1 MAEVESVRLE
11 TKKSYDSMKAA
22 GLSTNRIMD
31 CILKGKIGHQFHA
44 AKMVIVFERSRE
56 RAVEFR
62 SLFPELV
69 DLVAGDTMRKSDEN
83 KILKAAGYTKI
94 EGKNELKRR
103 KAKMGQSPSDDEDDT
118 RGMLSIDKK
127 DEKNSIPCE
136 TQTVH
141 SEGELQPSLKRK
153 HPDSLSPHC
162 KRARH

>member
-1 MAEVESVRLE
+1 
-11 TKKSYDSMKAA
+11 MKAA
-22 GLSTNRIMD
+22 GLSTHRIMD
-31 CILKGKIGHQFHA
+31 IILKGKIGHRFHA

-69 DLVAGDTMRKSDEN
+69 HLMAGDTLRKSDEN

-103 KAKMGQSPSDDEDDT
+103 KVQMGQPSSDDEDDA
-118 RGMLSIDKK
+118 GVMLPIDKK
-127 DEKNSIPCE
+127 DEENSISCE

-141 SEGELQPSLKRK
+141 SEGELQPSMKRK